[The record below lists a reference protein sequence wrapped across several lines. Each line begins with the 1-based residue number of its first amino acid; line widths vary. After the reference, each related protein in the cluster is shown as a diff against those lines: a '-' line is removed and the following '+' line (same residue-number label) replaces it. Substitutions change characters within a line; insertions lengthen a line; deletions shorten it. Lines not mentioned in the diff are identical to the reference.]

1 MGGYSVYNPVR
12 SNLIR
17 NIGCSFSKKER
28 KHSGFPRMVVS
39 EFFRRSPSFTSTI
52 EGRILAEELDWQSAG
67 CPMYFPESLELVDML
82 WRSKM
87 NVRIEDLELDKM
99 PRAFSI
105 AWPNHLVDGVQPMG
119 CMIWWG
125 DGQNWKEALIR
136 MEREYCRGMFG
147 DIRGIAPPDLR
158 LGLHMSFCK
167 EDAEAQRFGVK
178 HSYYRAS
185 VPNDLF
191 VSGLASCGDF
201 EQTFKKYNSP
211 SLVGVLP
218 LTPEEV
224 HIQYVTFK
232 LAIRM
237 LVYMRACPQHIREG
251 YPGGKNHKAFEGR
264 WDEFKPNVIG
274 MPVKAGTHESPVTH
288 LRTWHFRSY
297 PIKHDG
303 TRRNGVVFVNATV
316 VNAEVDPVTVE
327 DGGSINGDA
336 AG

>member
-1 MGGYSVYNPVR
+1 MGGYSVYNPIR
-12 SNLIR
+12 SNMMR
-17 NIGCSFSKKER
+17 KIGCSFSKKER
-28 KHSGFPRMVVS
+28 KHLGFHRMVFSGFFEKHPDFVN
-39 EFFRRSPSFTSTI
+39 TI
-52 EGRILAEELDWQSAG
+52 DGRILAEELVWQDAG
-67 CPMYFPESLELVDML
+67 CPMYFPESPELVDML

-125 DGQNWKEALIR
+125 DGTHWKDAFFR
-136 MEREYCRGMFG
+136 MEREYCRGLFDG
-147 DIRGIAPPDLR
+147 VRGMASPDLR

-167 EDAEAQRFGVK
+167 EDVEAQRYGVK

-201 EQTFKKYNSP
+201 EQTFKRYNSP
-211 SLVGVLP
+211 NLTGVLS
-218 LTPEEV
+218 LTPEEI

-237 LVYMRACPQHIREG
+237 LVYMRACPQYIRKG
-251 YPGGKNHKAFEGR
+251 YPGGKNHKAFESR
-264 WDEFKPNVIG
+264 WDEFDPNVIG
-274 MPVKAGTHESPVTH
+274 MPARMWTGTHESPMTH

-297 PIKHDG
+297 PIRQNG

-316 VNAEVDPVTVE
+316 VNAAIDPVTIE
-327 DGGSINGDA
+327 DGGSIN
-336 AG
+336 